1 MSKLVSVWLCV
12 CTIVHA
18 HSTAG
23 KNAVNQEYNT
33 PSVNYSQLVQFVH
46 KLPVQSTCQVNWIDI
61 KVVVGVFTRR
71 EGVAATAMLT
81 QELHS

>member
-23 KNAVNQEYNT
+23 KDAVNQNIIHRVLT
-33 PSVNYSQLVQFVH
+33 
-46 KLPVQSTCQVNWIDI
+46 
-61 KVVVGVFTRR
+61 
-71 EGVAATAMLT
+71 TA
-81 QELHS
+81 S